1 MGGEPTWIV
10 ATTSAVSL
18 VKGGIAGSTTG
29 DMWGGAPGRIAK
41 AVLQNSC
48 ATPFVAVQSFY
59 ANEGK
64 NISPDGSRALGGKIG
79 SGDYTE
85 IPLHGGHV
93 GGHFPRAE
101 GALCFL
107 GWLENSA
114 VAPISSDQAKRH
126 IRLGE
131 LHEGAALV
139 Q

>member
-1 MGGEPTWIV
+1 MLAPSSSQLDVAEHRKDGGEPTWIV

-64 NISPDGSRALGGKIG
+64 NISP
-79 SGDYTE
+79 Y
-85 IPLHGGHV
+85 
-93 GGHFPRAE
+93 
-101 GALCFL
+101 
-107 GWLENSA
+107 
-114 VAPISSDQAKRH
+114 
-126 IRLGE
+126 
-131 LHEGAALV
+131 
-139 Q
+139 